1 MKSFI
6 FRLFIVLAATPIF
19 AQANAELFEPTTIS
33 KDDVFGLTI
42 SPDGKEAFW
51 VNSNGG
57 RDTLTIMQ
65 SHKLNGKWQKPEI
78 ASFSVNKSW
87 KDIDPMFSPDG
98 KTLLFQSNR
107 PVEGKPDRKG
117 FDIWAIKKVKNS
129 WSQPYHLGNDINTD
143 VSESFTSMT
152 KKGDIYFTKENPDGT
167 SKMDLYVSRY
177 SDGKYQTPVNVGLPI
192 NTTERE
198 SNPFI
203 DKNEKY
209 LIYFSTAPEGFGD
222 VDLYISFNEKGIW
235 SKPIN
240 LGNHINGKLGEF
252 CPFVYEKE
260 KKLYFSRTEQL
271 ENKRRKENIYSIDFD
286 VNKYK
291 SAK

>member
-1 MKSFI
+1 MKSFV

-19 AQANAELFEPTTIS
+19 AQTNAELFEPTTIS
-33 KDDVFGLTI
+33 KDGVFGLTV

-78 ASFSVNKSW
+78 ASFSVNKIW

-98 KTLLFQSNR
+98 KMLLFQSNR

-117 FDIWAIKKVKNS
+117 FDIWAIKKEKNK
-129 WSQPYHLGNDINTD
+129 WSLPYHLGNDINTD

-152 KKGDIYFTKENPDGT
+152 KKGDIYFTKENPDGI
-167 SKMDLYVSRY
+167 SKLDLYVSRY
-177 SDGKYQTPVNVGLPI
+177 SDGKYQTPLNVGLSI

-203 DKNEKY
+203 DKDEKY
-209 LIYFSTAPEGFGD
+209 MVYFSSNPDGLGD

-235 SKPIN
+235 TKPIN
-240 LGNHINGKLGEF
+240 LGNKINSKVGEF

>member
-1 MKSFI
+1 MKSF
-6 FRLFIVLAATPIF
+6 FLSLFLVTFTTSITAQKTATI
-19 AQANAELFEPTTIS
+19 FEPKKIS
-33 KDDVFGLTI
+33 NNGVFGLTI
-42 SPDGKEAFW
+42 SPDGNEAFW
-51 VNSNGG
+51 VNSRGG
-57 RDTLTIMQ
+57 RDSLTIMQ
-65 SHKLNGKWQKPEI
+65 SHKLNGQWQSGTV
-78 ASFSVNKSW
+78 ASFSTNKGW

-98 KTLLFQSNR
+98 KTILFQSNR

-117 FDIWAIKKVKNS
+117 FDIWAVKKVKNG
-129 WSQPYHLGNDINTD
+129 WGEPYHLGNDINTD

-177 SDGKYQTPVNVGLPI
+177 SDGKYQTPINVGLPI

-209 LIYFSTAPEGFGD
+209 LIYFSTNPEGSGD
-222 VDLYISFNEKGIW
+222 VDLYISFNEKGTW

-240 LGNHINGKLGEF
+240 LGDVINSKVGEF
-252 CPFVYEKE
+252 CPFVHEKE
-260 KKLYFSRTEQL
+260 KKLYFSRTEEL
-271 ENKRRKENIYSIDFD
+271 PNKKRKENLYSIDFD

-291 SAK
+291 SAN